1 MNKSPIT
8 EKINM
13 NIFIENIEY
22 KSEHITPPITIK
34 TNQKNVIITGG
45 NGCGK
50 TSFLEKLNNKIVNNC
65 IHKNHNQEKSL
76 QQSINYW
83 QKQVQENARGTPAH
97 SQAKKSL
104 VQIEKEIEKHNNGL
118 AVEFNDINEFTASL
132 EEGKAI
138 YKFFIATRTASIQE
152 SSGASKVSLEDKVE
166 QGLSNNQIFNLGTE
180 FENHLVNMKTR
191 QSFAKTYDNDTPLYN
206 SFQKWFDDLESNIS
220 FLMEDDSFR
229 LTFDPNRFKFYL
241 NQNGKAPYTFQ
252 TLSSGYS
259 SIFSIISELIMMSEA
274 YKTSPS
280 ELKGIVLVDEID
292 AHLHVSLQRKILPF
306 LTSAYPKIQFIVS
319 THSPFVIGSLDDAII
334 YDMSSRQQFSDLSNY
349 SYESIIEGL
358 LGVPVVSI
366 SLEKDIKRL
375 SALINNE
382 NKDVVAIKELV
393 DKLSPHEE
401 KLDDESAVF
410 LLMARKALRENKG
423 AE

>member
-1 MNKSPIT
+1 MNKPSIT
-8 EKINM
+8 EKIKM

-22 KSEHITPPITIK
+22 ESEHITPPITIK

-50 TSFLEKLNNKIVNNC
+50 TSFLDKLNDKIVDHC
-65 IHKNHNQEKSL
+65 IKKNHNQEETLL
-76 QQSINYW
+76 QRLNYW
-83 QKQVQENARGTPAH
+83 QKQMQESSRGTHAH
-97 SQAKKSL
+97 AQAKKNL
-104 VQIEKEIEKHNNGL
+104 INIEKDIEKYNNGL

-166 QGLSNNQIFNLGTE
+166 QNLANNQIFNLGTE
-180 FENHLVNMKTR
+180 FESHLVNMKTR
-191 QSFAKTYDNDTPLYN
+191 QSFAKTYDNDITLYN
-206 SFQKWFDDLESNIS
+206 SFQKWFNDLESNIS

-259 SIFSIISELIMMSEA
+259 SIFSIISELIMMTEA
-274 YKTSPS
+274 YKISPS
-280 ELKGIVLVDEID
+280 ELQGIVLVDEID

-306 LTSAYPKIQFIVS
+306 LTRTYPKIQFIVS

-375 SALINNE
+375 SALINNQ
-382 NKDVVAIKELV
+382 NKDIAAIKELV

-410 LLMARKALRENKG
+410 FLKARRVLRDNKG
-423 AE
+423 EK

>member
-1 MNKSPIT
+1 MNKPSIT
-8 EKINM
+8 EKTNM

-22 KSEHITPPITIK
+22 ESEHITPPITIK

-50 TSFLEKLNNKIVNNC
+50 TSFLDKLNNKIVDQC
-65 IHKNHNQEKSL
+65 VQKNHNQEESL
-76 QQSINYW
+76 KQRINYYR
-83 QKQVQENARGTPAH
+83 KQMQENARGTQEH
-97 SQAKKSL
+97 SQAKRSL
-104 VQIEKEIEKHNNGL
+104 AYTEKEIEKYNNGL
-118 AVEFNDINEFTASL
+118 VVEFNDINEFTASL

-152 SSGASKVSLEDKVE
+152 SSGASKVSLEEKIE
-166 QGLSNNQIFNLGTE
+166 QGLAHNQTFNLGAE

-191 QSFAKTYDNDTPLYN
+191 QSFAKTYDNDTHLYN
-206 SFQKWFDDLESNIS
+206 SLQRWFDDLESNIA

-259 SIFSIISELIMMSEA
+259 SIFSIISELIMMTEA

-280 ELKGIVLVDEID
+280 ELQGIVLVDEID

-306 LTSAYPKIQFIVS
+306 LTRVYPKIQFIVS

-382 NKDVVAIKELV
+382 NTDIVAIKELV
-393 DKLSPHEE
+393 DKLIPHEE

-410 LLMARKALRENKG
+410 FLKARRVLRDNKG
-423 AE
+423 GI